1 MAGNQ
6 TTSDRLAMEKKRAL
20 DNAMHQIEKE
30 FGTGAIMRLG
40 DMGAKM
46 NLEVIPTGSLALDVA
61 VGIGDIHGAVSLKSM
76 ARNPQGKPHWRSMP
90 LPKHRKWAEWLLLLM
105 RNMRWIP
112 FMRIIWV
119 WIPMS
124 C

>member
-76 ARNPQGKPHWRSMP
+76 ARNPQENHTGAPCHCRSTENG
-90 LPKHRKWAEWLLLLM
+90 RSGC
-105 RNMRWIP
+105 
-112 FMRIIWV
+112 FY
-119 WIPMS
+119 
-124 C
+124 